1 MTDDVREARVF
12 EPPPFTP
19 ATNPTL
25 ETEEA
30 GIEAWSKA
38 QGVAQAVMRWRAGFH
53 YRRVIAGELWKKGP
67 YKNAEDYSR
76 KRWGATAAS
85 LRSAAGVTRVYE
97 EAKVS
102 KQDFSCVELALI
114 WANVAGLS
122 PLPSDPAEIVI
133 SVPTPKGNVDKKF
146 PECSF
151 REIKKAIAAKKG
163 KKSPEFPPDVSE
175 RVNRI
180 RAALAAVLPEGH
192 PFPIKVSIKKG
203 KVAYAIA
210 PLEQELFDKVIV
222 ALYGARAPVPLPL
235 TEATATATVQQLK
248 TQSVATAER
257 IKEDLGGSPEKVAA
271 IVKDMNDAFA
281 KLAALPPAP
290 KLPEETQAS
299 SA

>member
-1 MTDDVREARVF
+1 MADDAGVREVF
-12 EPPPFTP
+12 EPTPFHP

-38 QGVAQAVMRWRAGFH
+38 ENVARAAMRWRTGFH
-53 YRRVIAGELWKKGP
+53 YRRVIAGELWKQGP
-67 YKNAEDYSR
+67 YKNAEQYGK
-76 KRWGATAAS
+76 KRWGASAGS
-85 LRSAAGVTRVYE
+85 LRSAAGVTRAFE
-97 EAKVS
+97 EAKVLPH
-102 KQDFSCVELALI
+102 DFSCIEQALV

-122 PLPSDPAEIVI
+122 PLPSDPADIVI
-133 SVPTPKGNVDKKF
+133 SVPTPKGNIDKKL
-146 PECSF
+146 PECTF

-163 KKSPEFPPDVSE
+163 KKSSELPPDVSE

-180 RAALAAVLPEGH
+180 RAALTDVLPEGH

-203 KVAYAIA
+203 QVAYAIA

-271 IVKDMNDAFA
+271 IVKDMNDALA

-290 KLPEETQAS
+290 KLPEQTQAS